1 MIATFLLFG
10 GIITSAATESYSSA
24 SDVTV
29 SNPSNLPNT
38 TTITNSDGS
47 VEDTYQIE
55 LVPGQGTVTIN
66 WPDKLRQAWG
76 SSYATSSEYL
86 QLYYRGVA
94 KAAGNVYS
102 NLRIVEVCIWYT
114 RDAVKI
120 SSKVCSNAYF
130 SGGIWRSGVEASTTT
145 WDALT
150 WDGPKTIFNIS
161 TVRIPPNAIY

>member
-1 MIATFLLFG
+1 MIETILLLGGVIKYGAMESNAGVFG
-10 GIITSAATESYSSA
+10 VNLA
-24 SDVTV
+24 ST
-29 SNPSNLPNT
+29 SNLHST
-38 TTITNSDGS
+38 TTITNTDGS

-55 LVPGQGTVTIN
+55 LVPGQGAVTLN

-86 QLYYRGVA
+86 QLFYRGVA

-114 RDAVKI
+114 REEIKI
-120 SSKVCSNAYF
+120 SSKVCSTAYL
-130 SGGIWRSGVEASTTT
+130 SGGIWRSGAEVSTTT

-161 TVRIPPNAIY
+161 TVRIPPNTIF